1 MNVGDEQPGQTS
13 RELVALSTPDDVQT
27 AAGRKGFIDQVAEV
41 LVPLVN
47 AARARRGLPPLRRD

>member
-1 MNVGDEQPGQTS
+1 MNDGDERPGQTS

-27 AAGRKGFIDQVAEV
+27 AGGRKGFVDHLAVV

-47 AARARRGLPPLRRD
+47 AERARRGLPPLRRD